1 MKSKEEIEKRLL
13 ELKKEYTNRLFSV
26 GNEPETI
33 CVGEQAK
40 LLEWVLDIPY
50 IYRTYTIQENQN
62 KDE

>member
-13 ELKKEYTNRLFSV
+13 ELKKEYTNRFFSV

-50 IYRTYTIQENQN
+50 ITIQENQN
-62 KDE
+62 KDDE

>member
-13 ELKKEYTNRLFSV
+13 ELKKEYNNRSFSV

-40 LLEWVLDIPY
+40 LLEWVLDINKFIQPY
-50 IYRTYTIQENQN
+50 IFRKPNER
-62 KDE
+62 

>member
-33 CVGEQAK
+33 CVSEQAK
-40 LLEWVLDIPY
+40 LLEWVLDGHVFIHPK
-50 IYRTYTIQENQN
+50 QHQKHE
-62 KDE
+62 